1 MTNDFQFFKITVIK
15 ISGEF
20 RITFSSLL
28 PNKKKMKRRDIKFT
42 TITYILKII
51 STSLQ
56 SMVHLRSVT
65 Y

>member
-28 PNKKKMKRRDIKFT
+28 PNNKKNEAQR
-42 TITYILKII
+42 YKIYNNY
-51 STSLQ
+51 
-56 SMVHLRSVT
+56 V
-65 Y
+65 YFKNY